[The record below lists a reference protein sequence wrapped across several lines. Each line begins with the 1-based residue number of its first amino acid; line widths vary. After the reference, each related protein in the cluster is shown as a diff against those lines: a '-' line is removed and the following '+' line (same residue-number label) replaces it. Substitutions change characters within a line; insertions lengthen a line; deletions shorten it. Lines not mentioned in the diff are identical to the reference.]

1 MRCAAEIFRKI
12 SETRRSRLN
21 RLLKACVFA
30 ELHESGETHYHFL
43 LLAEYPWSF
52 VPLARTL
59 RAEGICVD
67 FSDGHDYYWT
77 GFVYLNVPG
86 LGPAK
91 KKECDLDH
99 EPWLSPD
106 HPSVAETIRDIP
118 RGARLS
124 DKDRVRLF
132 LQISDGR
139 DGSDGRVSITDK
151 TFASYLTAKSL
162 RTKLVL
168 QAWIGHW
175 GVFIYV
181 AQSFFANSHMYC
193 VN

>member
-1 MRCAAEIFRKI
+1 MPVSKFFAQPTDPVSGASSSSAGPAPAPADGPAPNPQAAMAEGADADEPRLKQRLKQQYPGIWSHTDKQELKAPKDMTKADFGELLMRCAAEIFRKTL
-12 SETRRSRLN
+12 ETRRSRLN

-77 GFVYLNVPG
+77 GFVYLSVPG

-91 KKECDLDH
+91 KKECDLD
-99 EPWLSPD
+99 
-106 HPSVAETIRDIP
+106 
-118 RGARLS
+118 
-124 DKDRVRLF
+124 
-132 LQISDGR
+132 
-139 DGSDGRVSITDK
+139 
-151 TFASYLTAKSL
+151 
-162 RTKLVL
+162 
-168 QAWIGHW
+168 
-175 GVFIYV
+175 
-181 AQSFFANSHMYC
+181 
-193 VN
+193 